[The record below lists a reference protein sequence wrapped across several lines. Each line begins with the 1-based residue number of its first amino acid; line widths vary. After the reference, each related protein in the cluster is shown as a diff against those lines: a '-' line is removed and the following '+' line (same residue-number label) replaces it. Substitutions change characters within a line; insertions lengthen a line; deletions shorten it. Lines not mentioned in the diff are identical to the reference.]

1 MNRCIFPVIRLC
13 DRGASFVIDLFTN
26 TFDRKWNANGRDE
39 AMHTT
44 GISIAFQCLNIK
56 SVVFSP
62 PSTRSALAHF
72 VSTALSIMHMHT
84 RPPQQ
89 YTNIII
95 ITLALRFY
103 CCVYLCSVHGHDRT
117 RAHVCTS
124 IQKKRWESTERKKI
138 TYSAPHTI

>member
-1 MNRCIFPVIRLC
+1 
-13 DRGASFVIDLFTN
+13 
-26 TFDRKWNANGRDE
+26 
-39 AMHTT
+39 MHTT
-44 GISIAFQCLNIK
+44 GISIALQCLNIK

-95 ITLALRFY
+95 TLALRFY

-117 RAHVCTS
+117 RAHVCAS
-124 IQKKRWESTERKKI
+124 IQKKRWESQRGKK
-138 TYSAPHTI
+138 SHAPHRIPFSWLKIVNDSRRTLFYTTTVAL